1 MKYKQLA
8 LFFIKRQKL
17 ITECLK
23 LFSLSDLEVSQAQL
37 AGVRQGRS
45 RRQKRQYR
53 AS

>member
-37 AGVRQGRS
+37 AGVRQGHS